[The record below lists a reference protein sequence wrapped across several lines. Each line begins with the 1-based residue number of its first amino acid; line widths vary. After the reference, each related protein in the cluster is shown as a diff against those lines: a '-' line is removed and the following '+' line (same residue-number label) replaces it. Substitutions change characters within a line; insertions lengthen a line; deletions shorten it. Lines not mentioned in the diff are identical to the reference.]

1 MTSATARRRLATAY
15 LALRLTPGAKVRYV
29 GTATRAHG
37 PATVQPCACGI
48 CAADV
53 LLGIPATRYELRTT
67 EGLPTG
73 VSHVRHTSV
82 IPEPTEEERN
92 YAAMR
97 LSTKATAVYL
107 RQLLRRTFPG
117 VKFSV
122 RCGPKRAK
130 ERYLERY
137 EITVTWSG
145 GPNRTA
151 VATVTAPLLAS
162 YGSPEECRPA
172 WVSVTVEGRRHYGE
186 PSALAIH
193 LNRTAA

>member
-1 MTSATARRRLATAY
+1 MTSATARRLSAAY
-15 LALRLTPGAKVRYV
+15 LALRLTPGAAVRYI
-29 GTATRAHG
+29 GTATRFHG
-37 PATVQPCACGI
+37 RATVQPCSCGI

-53 LLGIPATRYELRTT
+53 VRGIPATRYELRTT
-67 EGLPTG
+67 DGQPTG

-82 IPEPTEEERN
+82 VPEPTEDERMN
-92 YAAMR
+92 AAIG

-107 RQLLRRTFPG
+107 RQLLRAAFPG

-130 ERYLERY
+130 ERYLERF

-145 GPNRTA
+145 GPSRTA
-151 VATVTAPLLAS
+151 VATVAAPLLAQ
-162 YGSPEECRPA
+162 YGNPEECRPA
-172 WVSVTVEGRRHYGE
+172 WVSVTVDGRRHYGE

-193 LNRTAA
+193 LNRTTA

>member
-1 MTSATARRRLATAY
+1 MTSATARRRLAAAY
-15 LALRLTPGAKVRYV
+15 LALRLTPGATVRYV
-29 GTATRAHG
+29 GTATRVHG
-37 PATVQPCACGI
+37 LATVQPCSCRI
-48 CAADV
+48 CADDV
-53 LLGIPATRYELRTT
+53 LRGVPATRYELRTT
-67 EGLPTG
+67 DGRSTG

-82 IPEPTEEERN
+82 IPEPTEDERMH
-92 YAAMR
+92 ATIG

-122 RCGPKRAK
+122 RCGRG
-130 ERYLERY
+130 RGLQRY

-151 VATVTAPLLAS
+151 VATVTAPLLAR
-162 YGSPEECRPA
+162 YGNPEECRPA
-172 WVSVTVEGRRHYGE
+172 WVSVTVDGRRHHGE
-186 PSALAIH
+186 PGALAIH

>member
-1 MTSATARRRLATAY
+1 MTSATARRRLAAAY

-37 PATVQPCACGI
+37 PATVQPCSCGN

-67 EGLPTG
+67 DGRPTG

-82 IPEPTEEERN
+82 VPDPTEEEREH
-92 YAAMR
+92 AAIR

-107 RQLLRRTFPG
+107 RQLLRRTFPD

-130 ERYLERY
+130 ERYLERF

-145 GPNRTA
+145 GPTRTA
-151 VATVTAPLLAS
+151 VATVTAPLLAN
-162 YGSPEECRPA
+162 YGSREECRPA
-172 WVSVTVEGRRHYGE
+172 WVSVTVDGHRHYGE
-186 PSALAIH
+186 PDVLAIH

>member
-1 MTSATARRRLATAY
+1 MTSATARRLSAAY
-15 LALRLTPGAKVRYV
+15 LALRLTPGAAVRYI
-29 GTATRAHG
+29 GTATRLHG
-37 PATVQPCACGI
+37 RATVQPCSCRV

-53 LLGIPATRYELRTT
+53 VRGIPATRYELRTT
-67 EGLPTG
+67 DGKPTG

-82 IPEPTEEERN
+82 VPEPTEDERMN
-92 YAAMR
+92 AAMH

-107 RQLLRRTFPG
+107 RQLLRAAFPG

-130 ERYLERY
+130 ERYLERF

-145 GPNRTA
+145 GPSRTA
-151 VATVTAPLLAS
+151 VATVAAPLLAQ
-162 YGSPEECRPA
+162 YGNPEECRPA
-172 WVSVTVEGRRHYGE
+172 WVSVTVDGRRHYGE

-193 LNRTAA
+193 LNHTTA

>member
-15 LALRLTPGAKVRYV
+15 LALRLTPGAQVRYV
-29 GTATRAHG
+29 GTATRLHG
-37 PATVQPCACGI
+37 PATVQPCSCGR
-48 CAADV
+48 CASDI
-53 LLGIPATRYELRTT
+53 LLGIPAARYELRTT
-67 EGLPTG
+67 DGQPTG

-82 IPEPTEEERN
+82 IPEPTEEERG
-92 YAAMR
+92 YAAIR

-145 GPNRTA
+145 GPTRTA
-151 VATVTAPLLAS
+151 VATVTAPLLAR

-172 WVSVTVEGRRHYGE
+172 WVSVTVDGHRHYGE
-186 PSALAIH
+186 PGALAIH

>member
-1 MTSATARRRLATAY
+1 MTSATTRRLGAAY
-15 LALRLTPGAKVRYV
+15 LALRLTPGAAVRYI
-29 GTATRAHG
+29 GTATRVHG
-37 PATVQPCACGI
+37 PATVQPCSCGN

-53 LLGIPATRYELRTT
+53 LLGIPATRYELHTVD
-67 EGLPTG
+67 GQPTG
-73 VSHVRHTSV
+73 VTHVRHTSV
-82 IPEPTEEERN
+82 IPEPTADERMH
-92 YAAMR
+92 AAIG

-107 RQLLRRTFPG
+107 RQLLRAAFPG

-130 ERYLERY
+130 ERYPERY

-151 VATVTAPLLAS
+151 VATVAAPLLAQ
-162 YGSPEECRPA
+162 YGDPEQCRPA
-172 WVSVTVEGRRHYGE
+172 WVAVTVDGRRHYGQ

-193 LNRTAA
+193 LNHTPVA